1 MALAWPAR
9 PYRFSHCPT
18 SLISSS
24 PSLLLAYVAQPHRP
38 SCCSPGPPL
47 FLSWH
52 VLLSPS
58 TLVSQLSEQPTFSPP
73 SVVSC
78 HLRDSNLGQ
87 PIKIPSPFRSLLDHS
102 LSFDTSTF
110 FFQAPLIL
118 SFSSYIGS
126 FQEPREQAVLKPP
139 APSPTPCSPWLL
151 PAPGPGTHVR
161 GPRSHRTNG
170 PVCGA
175 ALLWPRQPGGPPAS
189 GGRWVPATSITR
201 GARQAPGSPGGPQ
214 QSLRLLQD

>member
-24 PSLLLAYVAQPHRP
+24 PSLLLAYVAQLHRP

-126 FQEPREQAVLKPP
+126 FPFFLSVLLPFFFFSLL
-139 APSPTPCSPWLL
+139 PSPVPFSFFQVSKAGAL
-151 PAPGPGTHVR
+151 P
-161 GPRSHRTNG
+161 SN
-170 PVCGA
+170 
-175 ALLWPRQPGGPPAS
+175 L
-189 GGRWVPATSITR
+189 
-201 GARQAPGSPGGPQ
+201 
-214 QSLRLLQD
+214 SLYL